1 MAGSVSEAKVMGNI
15 GTVGIRATVLA
26 PFYYHSVAVPSGT
39 ATLPDFIGDR
49 AMSFAIAAGLGCLS
63 RSPALPEMN
72 YLKHMSALPGLA
84 SLFETDEPRLMRPL
98 GKRLNID
105 AELGFSKPIQDA
117 TSTGNLKTWFFVQE
131 IPVETV
137 YHGAYFG
144 VDPFELAS
152 ESEGR
157 PVSNIHIRV
166 GRHLS
171 GLLKLEKADVDAVRL
186 NAHTALAFG
195 KDVGDSGVRVERYA
209 MHDMQ
214 PTVQVPISVASK
226 MVDSWRRPTRAA

>member
-1 MAGSVSEAKVMGNI
+1 M
-15 GTVGIRATVLA
+15 GTVGTVGVRATVLA

-49 AMSFAIAAGLGCLS
+49 AMSFAIASGLGCLS
-63 RSPALPEMN
+63 RSPALPKMD

-105 AELGFSKPIQDA
+105 AELGFSKSIQDA

-137 YHGAYFG
+137 YRGAYFG

-157 PVSNIHIRV
+157 PVSTIHIRV

-171 GLLKLEKADVDAVRL
+171 GLLKLEKADVDSVRL
-186 NAHTALAFG
+186 NAHTAMAFG
-195 KDVGDSGVRVERYA
+195 KDVGERGIRVERYA

-214 PTVQVPISVASK
+214 PTVKIPIGIASE
-226 MVDSWRRPTRAA
+226 MVNSWRRGDLAA